1 MAAATAEMLANGS
14 HGRSARS
21 MLTLAETAADS
32 LQGER
37 PAYLVFNATHLD
49 RWIGHTLVILGD
61 TAAEQRLRQADEG
74 MDGSFTRASASL
86 KLDLASALLRRNAE
100 REEALAL
107 IAEGEQLARRVGS
120 RRQLLRASRLR
131 AGA

>member
-1 MAAATAEMLANGS
+1 
-14 HGRSARS
+14 

-61 TAAEQRLRQADEG
+61 TAAEQRLRRADEG
-74 MDGSFTRASASL
+74 MDGSF
-86 KLDLASALLRRNAE
+86 NARLGVAQARPGE
-100 REEALAL
+100 RVAA
-107 IAEGEQLARRVGS
+107 A
-120 RRQLLRASRLR
+120 
-131 AGA
+131 